1 MGWGAISNV
10 VINGVVS
17 INGKQ
22 GATNTA
28 LIVTDATNATLKIG
42 FPSSGNVGFG
52 GNQGHHL
59 NFGYFLQMQIH
70 HIHHK

>member
-1 MGWGAISNV
+1 MWWS
-10 VINGVVS
+10 INSFNGLVS

-28 LIVTDATNATLKIG
+28 FIVSDSTNATLKIG
-42 FPSSGNVGFG
+42 FPSSGNIAFG

-59 NFGYFLQMQIH
+59 NFGYFG
-70 HIHHK
+70 